1 MKLKRIYIE
10 NYKTYRKLDLNLE
23 VTDERPIILIGGAN
37 GCGKT
42 TLFDAI
48 YHALYGLQITNRRQ
62 FEEIFNSGV
71 KNEVGMV
78 DKSIVLEVT
87 FSGRVLGQETPYKL
101 RRSYLYTGERV
112 LESVVLNMDG
122 NTYTYGSGST
132 VAQRST
138 NEMIV
143 NKIISANLPAELSNY
158 FLFDAMKTSDL
169 VKEEQI
175 NKLIM
180 KNINSVMGFNKYTQL
195 ENAASVYLDEK
206 KAERLENE
214 NMRKEYIHL
223 TRQKVELEKEV
234 AQLNDDYN
242 AALNYANE
250 HKQQYEQLKE
260 GRNSDDVV
268 RDKMRQ
274 IEESINNYA
283 KKEKEYRQ
291 DADTI
296 SKEIELKVI
305 MPKLANIISTEVEL
319 ILNEKEDVSAA
330 RGNILNAQQI
340 EMVTES
346 VVSLLQERY
355 PQMGKISI
363 GEIVEEIK
371 RAQDNSDD
379 YNDKYSY
386 LNEADTNV
394 LRNLVQ
400 QSYTNPFLALDE
412 RRGSLELEL
421 ADMPKKNEQLEEYK
435 RVLIGKDYSIIE
447 LYEANDRKISELKT
461 KMVEKKN
468 DIKELE
474 RKISTYDYD
483 MPQVPDPQ
491 YDMLCKLPSFFKS
504 LSRKLLQAKKAN
516 IERMMKEQLNIN
528 LVIYAGYI
536 GRVELSA
543 DDSDEISFKMFHK
556 NGNEIYL
563 SQLNAGAKQTVMQVL
578 LKVLY
583 ELGDYDPPVMIDTVM
598 GVLDKE
604 SREVIINHYF
614 PDLAHQT
621 ILLSTDTEITT
632 ETDFKK
638 IVAYVAKTYTLHRD
652 QEQQCTMVSEDYFGL
667 QTYDFFFLKV
677 HIKSV

>member
-48 YHALYGLQITNRRQ
+48 YHTLYGLQITNRRQ

-78 DKSIVLEVT
+78 DRSIVLEVT

-195 ENAASVYLDEK
+195 ENAASVSLDEK

-223 TRQKVELEKEV
+223 TRQKVKLEKEV

-250 HKQQYEQLKE
+250 HKQQYEQLKA

-386 LNEADTNV
+386 LNDADTNV

-412 RRGSLELEL
+412 RRESLELEL
-421 ADMPKKNEQLEEYK
+421 ADMPKKNEQLDEYK
-435 RVLIGKDYSIIE
+435 RVLTGKDYSIIE

-667 QTYDFFFLKV
+667 QTYDF
-677 HIKSV
+677 

>member
-48 YHALYGLQITNRRQ
+48 YHTLYGLQITNRRQ

-78 DKSIVLEVT
+78 DRSIVLEVT

-223 TRQKVELEKEV
+223 TRQKVKLEKEV

-412 RRGSLELEL
+412 RRESLELEL
-421 ADMPKKNEQLEEYK
+421 ADMPKKNEQLDEYK
-435 RVLIGKDYSIIE
+435 RVLTGKDYSIIE

-667 QTYDFFFLKV
+667 QTYDF
-677 HIKSV
+677 

>member
-78 DKSIVLEVT
+78 DRSIVLEVT

-122 NTYTYGSGST
+122 NTYTYGSGAT

-250 HKQQYEQLKE
+250 HKQQYEHLKE

-667 QTYDFFFLKV
+667 QTYDF
-677 HIKSV
+677 

>member
-1 MKLKRIYIE
+1 MKLKRICIE
-10 NYKTYRKLDLNLE
+10 NYKTYRRLDLNLE
-23 VTDERPIILIGGAN
+23 VSADRPIILIGGAN

-48 YHALYGLQITNRRQ
+48 YHALYGLKITNKRQ

-71 KNEVGMV
+71 KNESGMEE
-78 DKSIVLEVT
+78 KSIVLEVT
-87 FSGRVLGQETPYKL
+87 FSGVVLGQETPYRL
-101 RRSYLYTGERV
+101 RRAYMYTGGRV
-112 LESVVLNMDG
+112 LESVVLNMNG
-122 NTYTYGSGST
+122 NSYTYGSGST
-132 VAQRST
+132 AVQRST
-138 NEMIV
+138 NEAIV

-195 ENAASVYLDEK
+195 QNAASACLDEK

-214 NMRKEYIHL
+214 NMRREYLNL
-223 TRQKVELEKEV
+223 TRQKVELEKET
-234 AQLNDDYN
+234 ASLNDDYN
-242 AALNYANE
+242 QALNYAND

-260 GRNSDDVV
+260 GRNSDEVI

-274 IEESINNYA
+274 IEESVNSYY

-291 DADTI
+291 DAETV
-296 SKEIELKVI
+296 SKDLELRVFLPKV
-305 MPKLANIISTEVEL
+305 ANIISTEVEV
-319 ILNEKEDVSAA
+319 ILNEKEQMASV
-330 RGNILNAQQI
+330 RGNILNDQQI
-340 EMVTES
+340 EKVTQE
-346 VVSLLQERY
+346 VVGLLKTRC
-355 PQMGKISI
+355 PQLAGVSIS
-363 GEIVEEIK
+363 EIVAEIK
-371 RAQDNSDD
+371 RAQDMSED
-379 YNDKYSY
+379 YNDKYAY
-386 LNEADTNV
+386 LSDKDVSV
-394 LRNLVQ
+394 LKNLVQ
-400 QSYTNPFLALDE
+400 QSYSNPYIALDE
-412 RRGSLELEL
+412 RRENLNLEL
-421 ADMPKKNEQLEEYK
+421 ADLPKKQQQLEEYK
-435 RVLIGKDYSIIE
+435 RALTGSDYSIIE
-447 LYEANDRKISELKT
+447 LYEANDRKIDELKRQIA
-461 KMVEKKN
+461 EKKAC
-468 DIKELE
+468 IKDLE
-474 RKISTYDYD
+474 KKISTYDYD

-491 YDMLCKLPSFFKS
+491 YDLLCKLPDFFKT
-504 LSRKLLQAKKAN
+504 LSGKLLKAKKTS

-543 DDSDEISFKMFHK
+543 DDTDEISFKIFHK

-583 ELGDYDPPVMIDTVM
+583 ELGDYNPPVMIDTVM

-604 SREVIINHYF
+604 SREVIINSYF

-638 IVAYVAKTYTLHRD
+638 IVTYVARTYTLHRN
-652 QEQQCTMVSEDYFGL
+652 QELQCTTVSEDYFGL
-667 QTYDFFFLKV
+667 KIYDF
-677 HIKSV
+677 

>member
-412 RRGSLELEL
+412 RRESLELEL
-421 ADMPKKNEQLEEYK
+421 ADMPKKNEQLDEYK
-435 RVLIGKDYSIIE
+435 RVLTGKDYSIIE

-667 QTYDFFFLKV
+667 QTYDF
-677 HIKSV
+677 

>member
-10 NYKTYRKLDLNLE
+10 NYKTYRNLDLNLE
-23 VTDERPIILIGGAN
+23 VTADRPIILIGGAN

-48 YHALYGLQITNRRQ
+48 YHALYGLKITNKRQ

-71 KNEVGMV
+71 KNECGIEG
-78 DKSIVLEVT
+78 KSIKLEIT
-87 FSGRVLGQETPYKL
+87 FSGVVLGQETPYRL
-101 RRSYLYTGERV
+101 CRAYLFSGGRV
-112 LESVVLNMDG
+112 LESVELNMNG
-122 NTYTYGSGST
+122 NKYTYGSGST
-132 VAQRST
+132 AIQRST
-138 NEMIV
+138 NEAIV

-195 ENAASVYLDEK
+195 ENAASTYLAEK

-214 NMRKEYIHL
+214 NLRAEYTKL
-223 TRQKVELEKEV
+223 TKQKVEMEKEL
-234 AQLNDDYN
+234 AGLNDEYN
-242 AALNYANE
+242 EALNYAND
-250 HKQQYEQLKE
+250 HKQQYEQLKD
-260 GRNSDDVV
+260 GRNSDEVI

-274 IEESINNYA
+274 IEESINGYHA
-283 KKEKEYRQ
+283 KEKDYRQ
-291 DADTI
+291 DAEAV
-296 SKEIELKVI
+296 SKELELKVF
-305 MPKLANIISTEVEL
+305 MPKLANVISTEVEL
-319 ILNEKEDVSAA
+319 ILNEKEEVASA
-330 RGNILNAQQI
+330 RGNVLNDQQI
-340 EMVTES
+340 EKITQE
-346 VVSLLQERY
+346 VVRLIEEKY
-355 PQMGKISI
+355 PQI
-363 GEIVEEIK
+363 GEVPISEIVTEIK
-371 RAQDNSDD
+371 RAQDDSEEC
-379 YNDKYSY
+379 NDKYGY
-386 LNEADTNV
+386 LSDKDTAV
-394 LRNLVQ
+394 LKNLVQ
-400 QSYTNPFLALDE
+400 QSYSNPYLALGE
-412 RRGSLELEL
+412 RRENLNLELEE
-421 ADMPKKNEQLEEYK
+421 MPKKMEQLEEYK
-435 RVLIGKDYSIIE
+435 RALSGSDYSIIE
-447 LYEANDRKISELKT
+447 LYEANDRKIGELKT
-461 KMVEKKN
+461 KMADKKTT
-468 DIKELE
+468 IKELE
-474 RKISTYDYD
+474 KKISTYDYD

-491 YDMLCKLPSFFKS
+491 YDMLCKLPNFFKA

-543 DDSDEISFKMFHK
+543 NDSDEISFKMFHK

-604 SREVIINHYF
+604 SREVIINRYF

-638 IVAYVAKTYTLHRD
+638 IVAYVARTYTLHRD
-652 QEQQCTMVSEDYFGL
+652 QEQQCTTVSEDYFGL
-667 QTYDFFFLKV
+667 QIYDF
-677 HIKSV
+677 